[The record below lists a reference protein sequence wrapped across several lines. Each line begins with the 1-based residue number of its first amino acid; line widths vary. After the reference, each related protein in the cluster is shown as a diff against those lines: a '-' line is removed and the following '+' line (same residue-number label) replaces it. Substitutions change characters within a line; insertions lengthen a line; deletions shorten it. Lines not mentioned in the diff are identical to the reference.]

1 MQTLHIAFRR
11 PNVRHPLGAMVIYR
25 LVRTPTQARPKRDR
39 ETTAA
44 SVDAELIGARCLPR
58 AITFFYFYRPVRCP
72 VLLLSAFWNPYA
84 KHVARCLMHRRRVPG
99 AVQIVVKQCEA

>member
-11 PNVRHPLGAMVIYR
+11 PNVRHPLGAMVIDR

-58 AITFFYFYRPVRCP
+58 ALTKEATPGNVPAGKNKKRP
-72 VLLLSAFWNPYA
+72 
-84 KHVARCLMHRRRVPG
+84 
-99 AVQIVVKQCEA
+99 